1 MIKRGQ
7 FFGSKSEPQKNDEP
21 KIDLGVIAEPDLLA
35 NVLRPRSFDRYIGQ
49 DEAKNQ
55 IRLLVDAAKSREEA
69 CDHILIYGPAG
80 LGKTTLAN
88 IVATEMNSELRITA
102 GPVLEKQGDLAAIL
116 SSLRDGSILFI
127 DEIHRLR
134 PQIEEV
140 LYGAMEDFVLDL
152 VVGKGVTAKTLRLNL
167 PKFTLVG
174 ATTKP
179 HKISSPLRERFGG
192 LVKLDYYQDAEI
204 AEIVTQSATILNLE
218 LKLDA
223 AMLLA
228 NCSRGIPRVA
238 NRLLKRVSDYCL
250 VNSESIATLDHVKQ
264 TLAILG
270 LDESGLSRLDVEVL
284 KVLNNNFAGGP
295 VGLSTLSA
303 YMHEDRD
310 TLSEVVEPFL
320 LKLGFLQRSHRG
332 RIVTEAGK
340 KYLKQK
346 V

>member
-7 FFGSKSEPQKNDEP
+7 FSGSKSEPQTSPKNEV
-21 KIDLGVIAEPDLLA
+21 DLAIIADPDLLT
-35 NVLRPRSFDRYIGQ
+35 NVLRPRSFDRYVGQ

-55 IRLLVDAAKSREEA
+55 IRLLVDAARSRQEA

-88 IVATEMNSELRITA
+88 IVASEMGTELRITA

-116 SSLRDGSILFI
+116 SSLKEGSILFI

-140 LYGAMEDFVLDL
+140 LYSAMEDFVLDL

-192 LVKLDYYQDAEI
+192 LVKLDYYKDKEI
-204 AEIVTQSATILNLE
+204 AEIVTQSASILD
-218 LKLDA
+218 LKLDNDA
-223 AMLLA
+223 ALLLA

-250 VNSESIATLDHVKQ
+250 VNSDTVAGVSHVKE
-264 TLAILG
+264 TLSILG
-270 LDESGLSRLDVEVL
+270 LDELGLNRLDLDVL
-284 KVLNNNFAGGP
+284 KVLMNNFSGGP

-332 RIVTEAGK
+332 RIVTDAGK